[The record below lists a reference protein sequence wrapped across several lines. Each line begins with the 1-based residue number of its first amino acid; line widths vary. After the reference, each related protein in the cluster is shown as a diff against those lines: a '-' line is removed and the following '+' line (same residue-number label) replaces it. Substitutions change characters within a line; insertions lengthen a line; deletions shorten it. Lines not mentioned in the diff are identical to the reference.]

1 MSNDERVEFVLDVA
15 AEYGIKVG
23 NIYDIIK
30 LYEERFGDFSMN
42 YENLVEIL
50 KEGNYDKV

>member
-23 NIYDIIK
+23 NVYDIIK
-30 LYEERFGDFSMN
+30 LYEERFEDFSMN
-42 YENLVEIL
+42 YKNLVKIL

>member
-23 NIYDIIK
+23 NVYDILK

>member
-23 NIYDIIK
+23 NVYDIIK
-30 LYEERFGDFSMN
+30 IYEEKFGDFSMN

>member
-1 MSNDERVEFVLDVA
+1 MSNDERIEFILDVA
-15 AEYGIKVG
+15 EEYGITVD
-23 NIYDIIK
+23 NVYNIIK
-30 LYEERFGDFSMN
+30 VYEERFGDFSMN

>member
-23 NIYDIIK
+23 NVYDIIK
-30 LYEERFGDFSMN
+30 LYEERFGNFSMN

>member
-15 AEYGIKVG
+15 AEYGIKIG
-23 NIYDIIK
+23 NVYDIIK
-30 LYEERFGDFSMN
+30 IYEEKFGDFSMN

>member
-23 NIYDIIK
+23 NVYDIIK

-50 KEGNYDKV
+50 KEGNYDRV

>member
-1 MSNDERVEFVLDVA
+1 MSNDERVEFILDVA

-23 NIYDIIK
+23 NVYDIIK
-30 LYEERFGDFSMN
+30 LYEERFGDFSVN

>member
-1 MSNDERVEFVLDVA
+1 MSNDESIEFILDVA

-23 NIYDIIK
+23 NAYDIIRI
-30 LYEERFGDFSMN
+30 YEEKFGDFSMN

>member
-1 MSNDERVEFVLDVA
+1 MSNDERIEFVLDVA

-23 NIYDIIK
+23 NVYDIIK
-30 LYEERFGDFSMN
+30 IYEDKFGDFSMN

-50 KEGNYDKV
+50 KEGNYDRV

>member
-23 NIYDIIK
+23 NVYDIIK
-30 LYEERFGDFSMN
+30 LYEERFGDFSIN

>member
-1 MSNDERVEFVLDVA
+1 MSNDERIEFILDVA
-15 AEYGIKVG
+15 AEYGITV
-23 NIYDIIK
+23 NNVYNIIK
-30 LYEERFGDFSMN
+30 VYEERFGDFSMN

>member
-15 AEYGIKVG
+15 AEYGIKVA
-23 NIYDIIK
+23 NVYDIIK

>member
-15 AEYGIKVG
+15 VEYGIKVG
-23 NIYDIIK
+23 NVYDIIK

>member
-1 MSNDERVEFVLDVA
+1 MGNDERVEFVLDVA

-23 NIYDIIK
+23 NVYDIIK
-30 LYEERFGDFSMN
+30 LYEERFGDFSIN

>member
-23 NIYDIIK
+23 NVYDIIK
-30 LYEERFGDFSMN
+30 LYEEIFGDFSMN

>member
-23 NIYDIIK
+23 NVYDIIN

>member
-15 AEYGIKVG
+15 EEYGIKVG
-23 NIYDIIK
+23 NVYDIIK

>member
-1 MSNDERVEFVLDVA
+1 MSNDERVEFILDVA

-23 NIYDIIK
+23 NVYDIIK
-30 LYEERFGDFSMN
+30 IYEEKFGDFSMN
-42 YENLVEIL
+42 YENLVDIL

>member
-1 MSNDERVEFVLDVA
+1 MSNDERVEFILDVA

-23 NIYDIIK
+23 NVYDIIK

-50 KEGNYDKV
+50 KGGNYDKV

>member
-1 MSNDERVEFVLDVA
+1 MSNDERVEFILDVA

-23 NIYDIIK
+23 NVYDIIK

>member
-23 NIYDIIK
+23 NVYDIIK

-50 KEGNYDKV
+50 KEGIYDKV

>member
-1 MSNDERVEFVLDVA
+1 MSNDERVEFILDVA

-23 NIYDIIK
+23 NVYNIIK
-30 LYEERFGDFSMN
+30 IYEEKFGDFSMN

>member
-23 NIYDIIK
+23 NVYDIIK

-50 KEGNYDKV
+50 KEGDYDKV

>member
-15 AEYGIKVG
+15 AEYGIKVD
-23 NIYDIIK
+23 NVYDIIK

>member
-1 MSNDERVEFVLDVA
+1 MSNDERIEFILDVA
-15 AEYGIKVG
+15 EEYGITVD
-23 NIYDIIK
+23 NVYNVIK
-30 LYEERFGDFSMN
+30 AYEERFGDFFMN

>member
-23 NIYDIIK
+23 NVYDIIK
-30 LYEERFGDFSMN
+30 LYEERFGDFSIN
-42 YENLVEIL
+42 YENLVEII

>member
-1 MSNDERVEFVLDVA
+1 MSNDERIEFILDVA
-15 AEYGIKVG
+15 AEYGITVD
-23 NIYDIIK
+23 NVYNIIK
-30 LYEERFGDFSMN
+30 TYEERFGDFSMN

>member
-1 MSNDERVEFVLDVA
+1 MSNDERIEFILDVA
-15 AEYGIKVG
+15 EEYGYNV
-23 NIYDIIK
+23 NNVYDVMK
-30 LYEERFGDFSMN
+30 AYEEKFGDFSMN

>member
-15 AEYGIKVG
+15 SEYGIKVG
-23 NIYDIIK
+23 NVYDIIK
-30 LYEERFGDFSMN
+30 MYEEKFGDFSMN

>member
-1 MSNDERVEFVLDVA
+1 MSNDERVEFILDVA

-23 NIYDIIK
+23 NVYDIIK
-30 LYEERFGDFSMN
+30 IYEERFGDFSMN

>member
-23 NIYDIIK
+23 NVYDIIK

>member
-1 MSNDERVEFVLDVA
+1 MSNDERIEFILDVA
-15 AEYGIKVG
+15 EEYGITVG
-23 NIYDIIK
+23 NVYNIIK
-30 LYEERFGDFSMN
+30 AYEDKFGDFSAN

>member
-1 MSNDERVEFVLDVA
+1 MSNDERVEFILDVA
-15 AEYGIKVG
+15 AEYGIRVG
-23 NIYDIIK
+23 NVYDIIK
-30 LYEERFGDFSMN
+30 IYEDRFGDFSMN

>member
-23 NIYDIIK
+23 NVYDIIK
-30 LYEERFGDFSMN
+30 IYEKKFGDFSMN